1 MLKNSKSVSA
11 DLRRRR
17 SYMALKEFNMQSFV
31 LIGMVVLLLIL
42 SVLCVAAYPNSN
54 MFAGI

>member
-17 SYMALKEFNMQSFV
+17 SYMGLKEFNMQSFV
-31 LIGMVVLLLIL
+31 LIGMVVLTLIL
-42 SVLCVAAYPNSN
+42 CVLCVAAYPNSN
-54 MFAGI
+54 MFA

>member
-1 MLKNSKSVSA
+1 MLKNSKTVSV

-31 LIGMVVLLLIL
+31 LIGIVVLLLIL

-54 MFAGI
+54 MFA

>member
-1 MLKNSKSVSA
+1 MLKNSKSISV

-17 SYMALKEFNMQSFV
+17 SYMALKEFNMQSFI
-31 LIGMVVLLLIL
+31 LIGMVVLSLIL
-42 SVLCVAAYPNSN
+42 CVLCVAAYPNSN

>member
-1 MLKNSKSVSA
+1 MLKNSKSISV

-17 SYMALKEFNMQSFV
+17 SYMALKEFNIQSFI
-31 LIGMVVLLLIL
+31 LIVMVVLLLML
-42 SVLCVAAYPNSN
+42 CVLCVAAYPNSN